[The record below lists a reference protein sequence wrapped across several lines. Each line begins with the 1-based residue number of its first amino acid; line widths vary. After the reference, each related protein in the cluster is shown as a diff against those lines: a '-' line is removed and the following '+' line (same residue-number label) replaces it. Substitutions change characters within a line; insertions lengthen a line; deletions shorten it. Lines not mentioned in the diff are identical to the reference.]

1 MELGRSVQQF
11 DGRTDG
17 LGARLG
23 GFRGYLLAL
32 EGDALRIE
40 RAAQDAGVALERVLE
55 FRSFYSRKAWL
66 KFCRSGATWP
76 DWREALLSRSAEGL
90 KPRFV
95 CYRVG

>member
-1 MELGRSVQQF
+1 VQQF

-17 LGARLG
+17 LGTRLG
-23 GFRGYLLAL
+23 GYRGYLLAL
-32 EGDALRIE
+32 ESDASRIE
-40 RAAQDAGVALERVLE
+40 RAARDAGVAVERVLE

-66 KFCRSGATWP
+66 KFFRSGATWP
-76 DWREALLSRSAEGL
+76 DWREALLSRSTEGL